1 MSSREGF
8 NNRLKL
14 ATLAD
19 HPGGSK
25 VNGLEGSKYND
36 RKTGQE
42 AVFQPGDNE
51 CVNYSGDNE
60 NGERGKVR
68 QREIH
73 GTQ

>member
-36 RKTGQE
+36 RKTG
-42 AVFQPGDNE
+42 
-51 CVNYSGDNE
+51 
-60 NGERGKVR
+60 
-68 QREIH
+68 
-73 GTQ
+73 